1 MSLSKQIEK
10 IKCEFDID
18 FELLKS
24 NKLNLLELKNKYLG
38 RKGLI
43 NNLYL
48 SSSPDEIPSDISLKQ
63 NYPNPFNP
71 TTTISFNVGIQ
82 SDISLSIFDLNG
94 KLIKELINQNNINPG
109 NYSFTWDGK
118 NQNNIEVSSGTYICK
133 LVSGNYS
140 DQIKLLLIK

>member
-1 MSLSKQIEK
+1 ML
-10 IKCEFDID
+10 
-18 FELLKS
+18 
-24 NKLNLLELKNKYLG
+24 
-38 RKGLI
+38 

-48 SSSPDEIPSDISLKQ
+48 SSSPDEIPNEISLKQ
-63 NYPNPFNP
+63 NYPNQFNP

-82 SDISLSIFDLNG
+82 SDISLSIYDLNG

-118 NQNNIEVSSGTYICK
+118 NQNNVEVSSGTYICK